1 MRNRELQKRPMYVLS
16 SVDNALRLLQLI
28 RDEGSIRVKE
38 AAAELEVSQS
48 TAHRLLSMLVYRGFA
63 AQDESKAYLPG
74 PALGAAPAG
83 VSWTRTLRLAS
94 TPHMLELAELCGE
107 TVNLMIR
114 VGAVVRFLLTVE
126 GGNALDADRQGAV
139 LPACDASGG
148 KALLATMDDA
158 ALERM
163 YRGGASRPLDRMD
176 DARYERFL
184 RQIELARLNGYAI
197 NSQET
202 EPDVTAVGVVV
213 RSPSRT
219 PIAALTASSPTPR
232 FRQLIEGGLVRELIS
247 TRDRIERELAAMS
260 RI

>member
-1 MRNRELQKRPMYVLS
+1 MRNHKLQKRPPYALS

-28 RDEGSIRVKE
+28 RDEGSIRVTE
-38 AAAELEVSQS
+38 AATELEVSNS

-74 PALGAAPAG
+74 PALGAGPAG
-83 VSWTRTLRLAS
+83 LSWTRTLRLAS
-94 TPHMLELAELCGE
+94 APHMLELAELYGE

-114 VGAVVRFLLTVE
+114 VGTVVRFLLTVE

-148 KALLATMDDA
+148 KALLATLDDSV
-158 ALERM
+158 LERM
-163 YRGGASRPLDRMD
+163 YRGSASRSMDRMD
-176 DARYERFL
+176 DGRYERFL
-184 RQIELARLNGYAI
+184 RQVELVRLNGYAI

-213 RSPSRT
+213 RSPSKT
-219 PIAALTASSPTPR
+219 PLAAVTASSPTAR
-232 FRQLIEGGLVRELIS
+232 FRGLIEGGLVRDLIS
-247 TRDRIERELAAMS
+247 TRDDIERELAAMS
-260 RI
+260 IS